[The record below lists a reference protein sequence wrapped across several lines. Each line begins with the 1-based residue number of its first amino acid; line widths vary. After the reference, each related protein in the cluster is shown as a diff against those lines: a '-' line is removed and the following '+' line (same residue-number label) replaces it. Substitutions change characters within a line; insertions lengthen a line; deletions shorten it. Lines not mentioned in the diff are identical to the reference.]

1 MKDFIGRL
9 QKDLNNLQK
18 TLKTEGDD
26 LVKKLRTMTDKKKLT
41 ATGKQIEKMV
51 EQRLKK
57 FQPQVD
63 RVLKDI
69 RNNAKKAGINVDS
82 LEKTV
87 RSKLGVKTKKKTATK
102 SKRKAPARKR
112 PAKSASTT
120 APSSSN

>member
-1 MKDFIGRL
+1 MKDFIGKL

-63 RVLKDI
+63 RVLTDI
-69 RNNAKKAGINVDS
+69 RKNAKKAGINVDE

-87 RSKLGVKTKKKTATK
+87 RSRLGVKSKKRTASK
-102 SKRKAPARKR
+102 AKRKAPARKR
-112 PAKSASTT
+112 PAKTASA
-120 APSSSN
+120 SSSN